1 MAKKILWVSRHHA
14 KSFQIEWLERHFA
27 EKIEVVVCP
36 IERSSAEAIKQ
47 YFDHSGCDDLI
58 VVAPYSV
65 LDHLCRLGLRPLWS
79 VNPEVQPG
87 EPYSFEFNR
96 RYYRFDGFKRVV
108 KLELVLEDL

>member
-1 MAKKILWVSRHHA
+1 MAYKILWVSRHSV
-14 KSFQIEWLERHFA
+14 KDFQIKWLQNHFDK
-27 EKIEVVVCP
+27 EIEVVTCP
-36 IERSSAEAIKQ
+36 TERSSAKAVKE
-47 YFDHSGCDDLI
+47 YFDQSGCDDLI

-79 VNPEVQPG
+79 VNPQVNQG
-87 EPYSFEFNR
+87 EPYSFEFNG